1 MDAYQLYYL
10 VQQAR
15 EHTCLDAAMPLHI
28 DFLMGYLVETDLY
41 PLQRQLMCSSWIDI
55 LIHNQWRR
63 NHRGSGGWCPRKNY
77 R

>member
-15 EHTCLDAAMPLHI
+15 EHTCLDAARLS
-28 DFLMGYLVETDLY
+28 DGYLVETDLY

-55 LIHNQWRR
+55 LIHNYYANIMLGDLKVLNELWYV
-63 NHRGSGGWCPRKNY
+63 PIF
-77 R
+77 